1 MDGTPLE
8 TSVKQVNR
16 LRVPPLG
23 LTLAVLAGAF
33 LCYAPAVQSQAP
45 AVPATGQQVVLVTG
59 STSGLGREVALR
71 LGSKGA
77 HVIVHG
83 RDQERGMQVVD
94 EINRVGPGNARF
106 YSADLASFAA
116 VRALGES
123 LLADYDRLDV
133 LVNNAGFGSA
143 PMSVGSQKTATSSGS
158 RSTTCRRSCSLT
170 CSCLDCGRVP
180 RLASSTSRRWPRAR
194 STSTT

>member
-8 TSVKQVNR
+8 TSAKQVNR

-33 LCYAPAVQSQAP
+33 LCYAPAAQSQAP

-71 LGSKGA
+71 LGGKGA

-94 EINRVGPGNARF
+94 EINR
-106 YSADLASFAA
+106 A
-116 VRALGES
+116 V
-123 LLADYDRLDV
+123 YVDRLD
-133 LVNNAGFGSA
+133 LN
-143 PMSVGSQKTATSSGS
+143 KTI
-158 RSTTCRRSCSLT
+158 LT
-170 CSCLDCGRVP
+170 FDNFDK
-180 RLASSTSRRWPRAR
+180 TIWEN
-194 STSTT
+194 TI